1 MIQNESLS
9 RDRDKEGSGKRMKRR
24 ISKRIIAIGVSLCV
38 AFSIMPL
45 PVSAE
50 AEKETG
56 TSSAQSKENPWVS
69 TGRTFS
75 INRVYTTGLTAC
87 GSALVRIAGAT
98 ESEGFQKVA
107 SFINK
112 WVCGGSNTGQTL
124 AEIQALCNEILN
136 EVKLIDQHL
145 TDYDAEIRATL
156 QDVQYTDAKNQ
167 LNQQWSKDVGIYET
181 AGNVGNTL
189 KSYKDYME
197 TAQLYTDG
205 KADMNAVEKS
215 KQALYKNFCEVYK
228 AAGNNFGDK
237 NDEEIKDTIFCDDTI
252 DGVFK
257 RSIQNMIN
265 ALNKPS
271 DEKNYADAAAQ
282 FAYRAYG
289 FSDDQYNYIVSSI
302 DKQFM
307 EIIAMEMMYQEF
319 IAQRGDY
326 FEEKYKDDERKW
338 DRYAAWTDNL
348 NVLNE
353 DVAKAMNTM
362 LDREILVSDSTVS
375 PIRMKLNEFVKPE
388 DMVSVRMK
396 NENYHEQLTY
406 EFFKN
411 EQPIIDA
418 YGVDIGHAEDWITD
432 ADVITPFVNFQRIAV
447 PTPKT
452 KENPSGIDIYYIFD
466 TSQPHNAEEDGDWN
480 SDDAV
485 PENLRF
491 YKFEKKMDYSW
502 NHDHHIPSCDF
513 INLTKENYSDGLNQ
527 FSCVENTAE
536 FQSLFATGLFSEVSS
551 IPANYLSEYLVTKE
565 NTKTYIALPDYDFDL
580 GNGFVTCYTIFH
592 VVDTTTK
599 YPGSSLAESTLSAE
613 TIQPDKSEGA
623 YSAYTVIL
631 KNRPQEDGY
640 YKTKVDVATNGVG
653 DTELEMLL
661 EDGTTCQESI
671 VPSGKEVT
679 LRFKAEGATILKSIT
694 LQRHNN
700 TENPSEVTSEET
712 LLTKDQIA
720 TLSPDEEGYYTYTYS
735 APYSNATFVLNGA
748 VGHKVYVKGTNQ
760 SFEDAIQLDS
770 YVDYFEEGENVEFYV
785 SDNVKSVGY
794 YEGNTYK
801 ELALTENYEGDRKGS
816 FVMPA
821 KDITLYYNAFCE
833 EHSYDNG
840 FCTKC
845 GGYQPADYNESTGSY
860 EIGNGGQMFWFAAL
874 VNGDG
879 EHTLIQEAKPDAHGV
894 LVSDISLKNPSDENY
909 EWKPIGEFKGIFDGQ
924 NHTISDFVMTKVNAE
939 SIGFFQFLRN
949 DPNETEKATLKNFT
963 LNGTIVTTASFERS
977 ASAAGGVVGTASG
990 GVIRRVNSNVNI
1002 AKGVIY
1008 YIGGIAG
1015 LISEA
1020 TSIEESTYSGK
1031 IVLDFDSYG
1040 VGGIAGAV
1048 YDDAKIKD
1056 CANYGSIINY
1066 KHDEGYYGNTGCR
1079 GGITGYVSTGGK
1091 DFILSDC
1098 YNYSRV
1104 LIKAGD
1110 NYGAISGYCEAKKDG
1125 IKNNYYLDTL
1135 QGKGFGGK
1143 TEIANDEELAKEK
1156 TAEQFKSGEEAYLLN
1171 NEVTDGSQV
1180 WYQNIDNGETPDAYP
1195 VLDDTHG
1202 TVYRWEDGTYSNY
1215 EKEPVEE
1222 TYEIRTFKEFKE
1234 IPEIVKKNNRAN
1246 FKLMNTIFGNGET
1259 MTESIGSADNP
1270 YNGTF
1275 DGQGYYV
1282 YRFDIKSSDGNAAL
1296 FDTIGA
1302 RGSVKNFGAFYQNI
1316 EGEKAAGFAIVN
1328 YGLIDEC
1335 ISGSNLS
1342 GSFSD
1347 RLTDEHKDLSETTT
1361 FVKGTSMAGGVVV
1374 ENKGM
1379 IRNTANY
1386 ANATASASDGIVG
1399 GIAVV
1404 NSGTIENCMSIGALS
1419 TKENGIAGG
1428 IVGKLDKNGS
1438 IQIAYSAQTAIEGGT
1453 TGAVFGTKEESAGA
1467 VKNTYYLDSLSGNE
1481 EQGTAKTKAE
1491 MTSNSFKEE
1500 LNTLVAGNEELCS
1513 WTWNSTKSQG
1523 YPRILSSLVT
1533 EVELVNASRGVTVK
1547 GMMYKDTK
1555 LQLNELD
1562 KKNDIYQAFKK
1573 YAEKTD
1579 KQVLYSAEPMLVYAD
1594 GQPAPYEGNLNVKL
1608 DLSKYRGKGYK
1619 VLVYRNNQ
1627 IEELK
1632 IDKQMIASKDVEE
1645 MIPFA
1650 VLAEK
1655 SGISKAVDHIKDTV
1669 KTGDNSSVLLLF
1681 GIVVVAGSV
1690 AGGVIYWRK
1699 KKAKK

>member
-1 MIQNESLS
+1 
-9 RDRDKEGSGKRMKRR
+9 MKRR

-75 INRVYTTGLTAC
+75 INRVYSAGLTAC

-98 ESEGFQKVA
+98 DNEGFQKVA
-107 SFINK
+107 SFVNK

-124 AEIQALCNEILN
+124 AEIQTLCNEILN
-136 EVKLIDQHL
+136 EVKLIDEHL
-145 TDYDAEIRATL
+145 RMYDAEILGTL
-156 QDVQYTDAKNQ
+156 QEIQYTEAKNE
-167 LNQQWSKDVGIYET
+167 LDQQWFKDVEIYET

-205 KADMNAVEKS
+205 KTDMNAVEKS
-215 KQALYKNFCEVYK
+215 KQALYRNFCEVYK

-252 DGVFK
+252 DGVFN

-282 FAYRAYG
+282 FAYMAYG
-289 FSDDQYNYIVSSI
+289 FSGDQYNYIVSSI

-353 DVAKAMNTM
+353 DVAKAMDTM

-375 PIRMKLNEFVKPE
+375 SIRMKLNEFVKPE

-396 NENYHEQLTY
+396 NENYHEKLTGEFY
-406 EFFKN
+406 EN
-411 EQPIIDA
+411 EQPVLDA
-418 YGVDIGHAEDWITD
+418 FGTYYYLCEDWKSN
-432 ADVITPFVNFQRIAV
+432 ADVITPFVNFHRIAV
-447 PTPKT
+447 PIPKT
-452 KENPSGIDIYYIFD
+452 EENPSGIDIYYIFD
-466 TSQPHNAEEDGDWN
+466 TSQPHDAEEDWAWN
-480 SDDAV
+480 SDDSV

-491 YKFEKKMDYSW
+491 YKFEKKMDYTLEK
-502 NHDHHIPSCDF
+502 DDHIPSCDF
-513 INLTKENYSDGLNQ
+513 INLTKENYSDGQNQ
-527 FSCVENTAE
+527 FSCAKNTAE
-536 FQSLFATGLFSEVSS
+536 FQSLFATGLFSALSS
-551 IPANYLSEYLVTKE
+551 IPGDYLSEYLLTKKD
-565 NTKTYIALPDYDFDL
+565 TKTYIALSDYDYD
-580 GNGFVTCYTIFH
+580 NGKGLATSYTIFH
-592 VVDTTTK
+592 VVDTTGQ
-599 YPGSSLAESTLSAE
+599 YPGSSLESSTLSAE
-613 TIQPDKSEGA
+613 KIQPDKSAGA

-653 DTELEMLL
+653 DTELEMIQ
-661 EDGTTCQESI
+661 EDGTTCQENI

-679 LRFKAEGATILKSIT
+679 LRFKAEGTTVLESLT

-720 TLSPDEEGYYTYTYS
+720 TLTPDEEGYYTYTCG

-760 SFEDAIQLDS
+760 SFEDAILLDS

-821 KDITLYYNAFCE
+821 KDITLYYNAICK

-845 GGYQPADYNESTGSY
+845 GEYQQADYNESTGSY

-879 EHTLIQEAKPDAHGV
+879 EHALIQEAKPDAHGV
-894 LVSDISLKNPSDENY
+894 LVSDISLKNPSDEKH
-909 EWKPIGEFKGIFDGQ
+909 EWKSIGEFTGIFDGQ

-977 ASAAGGVVGTASG
+977 ASAAGGVLGTASG

-1143 TEIANDEELAKEK
+1143 NEIANDEELAKAK

-1222 TYEIRTFKEFKE
+1222 TYEIRTFDEFKK

-1246 FKLMNTIFGNGET
+1246 FKLMNTIFGEGET
-1259 MTESIGSADNP
+1259 LTESIGSAENP

-1302 RGSVKNFGAFYQNI
+1302 RGSVKNFAAFYQNI
-1316 EGEKAAGFAIVN
+1316 EGEKAAGLAIVN

-1342 GSFSD
+1342 GPFTD
-1347 RLTDEHKDLSETTT
+1347 QLTKEPKNLTETTT

-1374 ENKGM
+1374 ENKGV

-1386 ANATASASDGIVG
+1386 AKATASASDGIAG

-1453 TGAVFGTKEESAGA
+1453 TGAVFGTKEETAGT
-1467 VKNTYYLDSLSGNE
+1467 VNNTYYLDTLSGNE
-1481 EQGTAKTKAE
+1481 EQGTVKTAAE
-1491 MTSNSFKEE
+1491 MKSNAFKEE

-1513 WTWNSTKSQG
+1513 WTWNSTKNQG
-1523 YPRILSSLVT
+1523 YPRILSSLIT

-1547 GMMYKDTK
+1547 GMMHKDTK

-1573 YAEKTD
+1573 YAEKAD
-1579 KQVLYSAEPMLVYAD
+1579 KQVLYSAEPTLVYGD
-1594 GQPAPYEGNLNVKL
+1594 EQPAPYEGNLNVKL

-1627 IEELK
+1627 IEELE

-1645 MIPFA
+1645 MVPFA

-1655 SGISKAVDHIKDTV
+1655 SEISKAVDHIKDTI
-1669 KTGDNSSVLLLF
+1669 KTGDNSSVILLLC
-1681 GIVVVAGSV
+1681 IVVVAGSV

>member
-1 MIQNESLS
+1 M
-9 RDRDKEGSGKRMKRR
+9 
-24 ISKRIIAIGVSLCV
+24 
-38 AFSIMPL
+38 
-45 PVSAE
+45 
-50 AEKETG
+50 
-56 TSSAQSKENPWVS
+56 
-69 TGRTFS
+69 
-75 INRVYTTGLTAC
+75 TAC

-98 ESEGFQKVA
+98 DNEGFQKVA
-107 SFINK
+107 SFVNK

-124 AEIQALCNEILN
+124 AEIQTLCNEILN
-136 EVKLIDQHL
+136 EVKLIDEHL
-145 TDYDAEIRATL
+145 RMYDAEILGTL
-156 QDVQYTDAKNQ
+156 QEIQYTEAKNE
-167 LNQQWSKDVGIYET
+167 LDQQWFKDVEIYET

-205 KADMNAVEKS
+205 KTDMNAVEKS
-215 KQALYKNFCEVYK
+215 KQALYRNFCEVYK

-252 DGVFK
+252 DGVFN

-282 FAYRAYG
+282 FAYMAYG
-289 FSDDQYNYIVSSI
+289 FSGDQYNYIVSSI

-353 DVAKAMNTM
+353 DVAKAMDTM

-375 PIRMKLNEFVKPE
+375 SIRMKLNEFVKPE

-396 NENYHEQLTY
+396 NENYHEKLTG
-406 EFFKN
+406 EFYKK
-411 EQPIIDA
+411 EQPVIDA
-418 YGVDIGHAEDWITD
+418 FGQRIYEADYWESN
-432 ADVITPFVNFQRIAV
+432 ADVITPFVNFHRIAV

-452 KENPSGIDIYYIFD
+452 EKNPSGIDIYYIFD
-466 TSQPHNAEEDGDWN
+466 TSQPHNAEEEGDWN
-480 SDDAV
+480 SDDSV

-491 YKFEKKMDYSW
+491 YQFEEKL
-502 NHDHHIPSCDF
+502 DHKGLADEHIPSCDF
-513 INLTKENYSDGLNQ
+513 INLTKENYSDGQNQ
-527 FSCVENTAE
+527 FSCVKNTEE
-536 FQSLFATGLFSEVSS
+536 FQSLFVTGVFLASSS

-565 NTKTYIALPDYDFDL
+565 NTKTYIALPDYDYDWTGHIL
-580 GNGFVTCYTIFH
+580 DAYVTSYTIFH
-592 VVDTTTK
+592 VVDTTVQC
-599 YPGSSLAESTLSAE
+599 PGSSFERSTLSAE
-613 TIQPDKSEGA
+613 KIQPDKSEGA

-631 KNRPQEDGY
+631 KNRPQKDGY

-653 DTELEMLL
+653 DTELEMVL
-661 EDGTTCQESI
+661 EDGTTCQENI

-679 LRFKAEGATILKSIT
+679 LRFKAEGTTVLESLT

-720 TLSPDEEGYYTYTYS
+720 TLIPDEEGYYTYTC
-735 APYSNATFVLNGA
+735 AVPYSNATFVLNGA
-748 VGHKVYVKGTNQ
+748 VGHKVYVKALNQ
-760 SFEDAIQLDS
+760 SLEDAILLDS

-801 ELALTENYEGDRKGS
+801 EIALTENYEGDRKGS

-821 KDITLYYNAFCE
+821 KDITLYYNAICK

-845 GGYQPADYNESTGSY
+845 GEYQQADYNESTGSY

-879 EHTLIQEAKPDAHGV
+879 EHALIQEAKPDAHGV
-894 LVSDISLKNPSDENY
+894 LVSDISLKNPSDEKH
-909 EWKPIGEFKGIFDGQ
+909 EWKSIGEFTGIFDGQ

-1079 GGITGYVSTGGK
+1079 GGITGYVSTGGN

-1110 NYGAISGYCEAKKDG
+1110 NYGAISGYCKAKKDG

-1143 TEIANDEELAKEK
+1143 NEIANDEELAKAK

-1246 FKLMNTIFGNGET
+1246 FKLMNTIFGDGET
-1259 MTESIGSADNP
+1259 MTESIGSAENP

-1282 YRFDIKSSDGNAAL
+1282 YRFDIKSADGNAAL
-1296 FDTIGA
+1296 FDTIGVK
-1302 RGSVKNFGAFYQNI
+1302 GSVKNFGAFYQNI
-1316 EGEKAAGFAIVN
+1316 EGEKAAGLAIVN

-1342 GSFSD
+1342 GSFTD
-1347 RLTDEHKDLSETTT
+1347 QITKEPKNLTETTT

-1374 ENKGM
+1374 ENKGV

-1386 ANATASASDGIVG
+1386 AKATASASDGIVG

-1404 NSGTIENCMSIGALS
+1404 NSGTIENCMSIGTLS

-1453 TGAVFGTKEESAGA
+1453 TGAVFGAKEETAGT
-1467 VKNTYYLDSLSGNE
+1467 VNNTYYLDTLSGNE
-1481 EQGTAKTKAE
+1481 EQGTAKTAAE
-1491 MTSNSFKEE
+1491 MKSNAFKEE

-1513 WTWNSTKSQG
+1513 WTWNSTKNQG
-1523 YPRILSSLVT
+1523 YPRILSSLIT
-1533 EVELVNASRGVTVK
+1533 EVELVNASRGLTVK
-1547 GMMYKDTK
+1547 GMMHKDTK

-1573 YAEKTD
+1573 YAQKTD
-1579 KQVLYSAEPMLVYAD
+1579 KQVLYSAEPTLVYED
-1594 GQPAPYEGNLNVKL
+1594 RQPSAYEGNLNVKL

-1627 IEELK
+1627 IEELE

-1645 MIPFA
+1645 MVPFA

-1655 SGISKAVDHIKDTV
+1655 SEISKAVDHIKDTV
-1669 KTGDNSSVLLLF
+1669 KTGDNSSVLLLLC
-1681 GIVVVAGSV
+1681 IVVVAGSV

>member
-1 MIQNESLS
+1 
-9 RDRDKEGSGKRMKRR
+9 MKRR

-75 INRVYTTGLTAC
+75 INRVYSAGLTAC

-98 ESEGFQKVA
+98 DNEGFQKVA
-107 SFINK
+107 SFVNK

-124 AEIQALCNEILN
+124 AEIQTLCNEILN
-136 EVKLIDQHL
+136 EVKLIDEHL
-145 TDYDAEIRATL
+145 RMYDAEILGTL
-156 QDVQYTDAKNQ
+156 QEIQYTEAKNE
-167 LNQQWSKDVGIYET
+167 LDQQWFKDVEIYET

-205 KADMNAVEKS
+205 KTDMNAVEKS
-215 KQALYKNFCEVYK
+215 KQALYRNFCEVYK

-252 DGVFK
+252 DGVFN

-282 FAYRAYG
+282 FAYMAYG
-289 FSDDQYNYIVSSI
+289 FSGDQYNYIVSSI

-353 DVAKAMNTM
+353 DVAKAMDTM

-375 PIRMKLNEFVKPE
+375 SIRMKLNEFVKPE

-396 NENYHEQLTY
+396 NENYHEKLTGEFY
-406 EFFKN
+406 EN
-411 EQPIIDA
+411 EQPVLDA
-418 YGVDIGHAEDWITD
+418 FGTYYYLCEDWKSN
-432 ADVITPFVNFQRIAV
+432 ADVITPFVNFHRIAV
-447 PTPKT
+447 PIPKT
-452 KENPSGIDIYYIFD
+452 EENPSGIDIYYIFD
-466 TSQPHNAEEDGDWN
+466 TSQPHDAEEDWAWN
-480 SDDAV
+480 SDDSV

-491 YKFEKKMDYSW
+491 YKFEKKMDYTLEK
-502 NHDHHIPSCDF
+502 DDHIPSCDF
-513 INLTKENYSDGLNQ
+513 INLTKENYSDGQNQ
-527 FSCVENTAE
+527 FSCAKNTAE
-536 FQSLFATGLFSEVSS
+536 FQSLFATGLFSALSS
-551 IPANYLSEYLVTKE
+551 IPGDYLSEYLLTKKD
-565 NTKTYIALPDYDFDL
+565 TKTYIALSDYDYD
-580 GNGFVTCYTIFH
+580 NGKGLATSYTIFH
-592 VVDTTTK
+592 VVDTTGQ
-599 YPGSSLAESTLSAE
+599 YPGSSLESSTLSAE
-613 TIQPDKSEGA
+613 KIQPDKSAGA

-653 DTELEMLL
+653 DTELEMIQ
-661 EDGTTCQESI
+661 EDGTTCQENI

-679 LRFKAEGATILKSIT
+679 LRFKAEGTTVLESLT

-720 TLSPDEEGYYTYTYS
+720 TLTPDEEGYYTYTCG

-760 SFEDAIQLDS
+760 SFEDAILLDS

-821 KDITLYYNAFCE
+821 KDITLYYNAICK

-845 GGYQPADYNESTGSY
+845 GEYQQADYNESTGSY

-879 EHTLIQEAKPDAHGV
+879 EHALIQEAKPDAHGV
-894 LVSDISLKNPSDENY
+894 LVSDISLKNPSDEKH
-909 EWKPIGEFKGIFDGQ
+909 EWKSIGEFTGIFDGQ

-977 ASAAGGVVGTASG
+977 ASAAGGVLGTASG

-1143 TEIANDEELAKEK
+1143 NEIANDEELAKAK

-1246 FKLMNTIFGNGET
+1246 FKLMNTIFGDGET

-1282 YRFDIKSSDGNAAL
+1282 YRFDIKSADGNAAL

-1302 RGSVKNFGAFYQNI
+1302 QGSVKNFGAFYQNI
-1316 EGEKAAGFAIVN
+1316 EGEKAAGLAIVN

-1533 EVELVNASRGVTVK
+1533 EVELVNASRGFTVK

-1645 MIPFA
+1645 MVPFA
-1650 VLAEK
+1650 VLVEK
-1655 SGISKAVDHIKDTV
+1655 SEISKAVDYIKDTI
-1669 KTGDNSSVLLLF
+1669 KTGDNSSVILLLC
-1681 GIVVVAGSV
+1681 IVVVAGSV